1 VGFFVSK
8 VFLTMNHQQQVT
20 PKIAVNAVVFNEK
33 REVLLAKRTDNGLWC
48 IPGGHVDLG
57 ETLAQACLREL
68 FEETGL
74 KGELVK
80 LVGIYSDTGNSLHI
94 RQGPEWHTV
103 RVSFLC
109 KITGGTIRPSEETSD
124 IRYFDVKDLP
134 PLITDHARRIQD
146 ACSGWPE
153 AVVA

>member
-1 VGFFVSK
+1 MDK
-8 VFLTMNHQQQVT
+8 KKHKPQAT

-57 ETLAQACLREL
+57 ETLAQACAREL
-68 FEETGL
+68 NEETGL
-74 KGELVK
+74 KAEVVK
-80 LVGIYSDTGNSLHI
+80 LVGVYSDTRGSLHI
-94 RQGPEWHTV
+94 AQGPEWHTV

-109 KITGGTIRPSEETSD
+109 KVTGGEIKPSDETSE
-124 IRYFDVKDLP
+124 IRYFSAAELP

-146 ACSGWPE
+146 ALENQPG
-153 AVVA
+153 AVIA